1 MWQTQLVVE
10 ATSLPFVLFES
21 NPFSLLHCLWRT
33 QQRGEFAALQQRA
46 LSGGTTGMEGSSY
59 CFVPWGFKSFTVLRA
74 SAAGSKEGASLNMIP
89 SKAGTS
95 EFQSLLFPLLRWRG
109 PADLHRP
116 SLLKPPQMMK
126 GILPTYTQP
135 GFQSVMAHPKHLCSS
150 SVEGMNL
157 LRTPSEQQA
166 LGHRWATNILQKFE
180 GKSPAFAVFCDL
192 RWGSEGLQCDSG
204 YLCLTTQG
212 QHL

>member
-1 MWQTQLVVE
+1 
-10 ATSLPFVLFES
+10 
-21 NPFSLLHCLWRT
+21 
-33 QQRGEFAALQQRA
+33 
-46 LSGGTTGMEGSSY
+46 
-59 CFVPWGFKSFTVLRA
+59 
-74 SAAGSKEGASLNMIP
+74 MIP

-135 GFQSVMAHPKHLCSS
+135 GFQSVMAHPKHRCSS

-166 LGHRWATNILQKFE
+166 LATGAPMGNKTILQKNE
-180 GKSPAFAVFCDL
+180 GKSPAFTVFCDL
-192 RWGSEGLQCDSG
+192 RRGGEGLQCDSG
-204 YLCLTTQG
+204 YL
-212 QHL
+212 